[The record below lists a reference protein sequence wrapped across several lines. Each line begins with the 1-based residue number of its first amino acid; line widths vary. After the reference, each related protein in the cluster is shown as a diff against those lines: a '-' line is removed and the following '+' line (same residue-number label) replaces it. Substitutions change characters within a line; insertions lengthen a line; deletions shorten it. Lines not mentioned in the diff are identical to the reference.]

1 MGDIMN
7 ESNLVVEHGPE
18 IVSILIWAMTG
29 LIGVLIALGGV
40 IANFVRSGFAGVKS
54 EIKGIKE
61 EVAQDRKAMLEIIRH
76 HENRLTRIETSCE
89 IHHGRRIDD

>member
-1 MGDIMN
+1 MS
-7 ESNLVVEHGPE
+7 ESALIAQHGPE

-29 LIGVLIALGGV
+29 LVGALVVLGGI
-40 IANFVRSGFAGVKS
+40 IANFVRAGFSGVKS

-61 EVAQDRKAMLEIIRH
+61 EVSQDRKAMLEIIRH